1 MLKDNH
7 GRVVDYLRLAVTD
20 RCNLRCFYCMPE
32 EGIDF
37 VEKSNLLSFEELLR
51 LIGLLAKEGL
61 RKVRITG
68 GEPFL
73 RKDIMLFLRSLTQI
87 EGIEKVAI
95 TTNGTITKRY
105 LSELES
111 MGITSFNL
119 SIDSLDKNR
128 FFEITKRD
136 LFETVWE
143 CFDEMVNRQ
152 LDVKLNCVVMK
163 EHNIADII
171 PLVELARKKKV
182 AIRFIE
188 EMPFNGVGRTRKV
201 LEWDY
206 VRILEEIK
214 NHFGV
219 VEKLEDP
226 KNSTSLNYTIP
237 GFEGSFGIIPA
248 YTRSFCGTCNRLRLT
263 PTGLIKTCLYD
274 DGVFNLRDLMRAEAT
289 DEQIVS
295 AVKQAIGHRYKDG
308 FEAEHARIKN
318 PNISESMASIGG

>member
-1 MLKDNH
+1 MLRDNH
-7 GRVVDYLRLAVTD
+7 GREVDYLRLAVTD

-37 VEKSNLLSFEELLR
+37 VEKSSLLSFEELLR
-51 LIGLLAKEGL
+51 LIKLLAKEGL

-73 RKDIMLFLRSLTQI
+73 RKDIMQFLKALTQI

-95 TTNGTITKRY
+95 TTNGTITARY
-105 LSELES
+105 LDELEA
-111 MGITSFNL
+111 MGINSFNL
-119 SIDSLDKNR
+119 SIDSLNKER

-136 LFETVWE
+136 LFDTVWS
-143 CFDEMVNRQ
+143 CFEEMVRRN

-163 EHNIADII
+163 EQNTEDII
-171 PLVELARKKKV
+171 PLIELARNKKV

-188 EMPFNGVGRTRKV
+188 EMPFNGAGRTRTV

-206 VRILEEIK
+206 VKILEMVK
-214 NHFGV
+214 NHFGR
-219 VEKLEDP
+219 VEKLVDP
-226 KNSTSLNYTIP
+226 KHSTALNYKVP
-237 GFEGSFGIIPA
+237 GFIGTFGIIPA

-274 DGVFNLRDLMRAEAT
+274 DGVFNLRDLMRASAT
-289 DEQIVS
+289 DEQIVA

-308 FEAEHARIKN
+308 FEAEKARVKN
-318 PNISESMASIGG
+318 PSISESMASIGG